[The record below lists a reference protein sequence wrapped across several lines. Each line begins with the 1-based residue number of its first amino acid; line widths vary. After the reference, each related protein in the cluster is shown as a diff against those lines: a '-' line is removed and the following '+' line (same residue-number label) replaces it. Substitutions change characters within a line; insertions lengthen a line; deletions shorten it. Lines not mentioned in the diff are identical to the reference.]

1 MNDTTANPGADR
13 REFLTKSGLWLGAAV
28 VGSALG
34 LVGCSDNAGQT
45 AATAGAAAKEPGK
58 AGGEKGGEEKE
69 GGENVSANED
79 LMREHGLL
87 KRVLIMYDTM
97 ADRVAGGQELNRD
110 VAAQSAGIIREFVE
124 DYHERIE
131 EKYLFARFL
140 KAGKMTELVN
150 TLQVQHDRGRTLT
163 SRMLQ
168 ALKAPRPSKADQQQV
183 VTDMRQFYRM
193 YTPHEAREDTELYP
207 ALHQLVSR
215 NEYDSMGE
223 EFEKIEHQKFGQG
236 GFELYLS
243 KVTDLE
249 MKLGTWDLN
258 QYTPKV

>member
-1 MNDTTANPGADR
+1 MNDSAGPAGADR
-13 REFLTKSGLWLGAAV
+13 RQFITQSGLLLGAAV
-28 VGSALG
+28 AGSSLSLLG
-34 LVGCSDNAGQT
+34 CADNAGQT
-45 AATAGAAAKEPGK
+45 AGAAAQEPGK
-58 AGGEKGGEEKE
+58 ASDEKE
-69 GGENVSANED
+69 GGEDVSANED

-97 ADRVAGGQELNRD
+97 ADRVTGGQELDRD

-131 EKYLFARFL
+131 EQHLFARFL

-150 TLQVQHDRGRTLT
+150 TLQVQHDRGRILT
-163 SRMLQ
+163 SRMLL
-168 ALKAPRPSKADQQQV
+168 ALKAPRLSKAAQQQV
-183 VTDMRQFYRM
+183 VADMRQFYRM

-215 NEYDSMGE
+215 HEYDSMGE

-249 MKLGTWDLN
+249 KKLGTWDLN
-258 QYTPKV
+258 QYTPII